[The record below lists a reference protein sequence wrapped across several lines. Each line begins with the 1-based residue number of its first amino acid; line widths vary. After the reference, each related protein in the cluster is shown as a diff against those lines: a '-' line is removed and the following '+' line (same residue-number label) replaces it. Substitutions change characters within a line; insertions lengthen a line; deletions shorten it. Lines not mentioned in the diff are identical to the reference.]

1 MNMEKFTTLS
11 QQAISGALAMAT
23 TLQHSELRPLHLLAS
38 LLSDVSGPAQM
49 LISRSGG
56 DATRVL
62 ELTTAQLNRQPT
74 VSGTQPQTSSK
85 SMQAL
90 TFAIESATEMGDTH
104 ATIEHLLLSLTH
116 VKSDAKEILSLGGIT
131 EKDIKLAIETLRR
144 DSGVQRVSDA
154 EGDAQFEALK
164 KYGIDLTQ
172 VAAEGKLDPVI
183 GRDEEI
189 RRCMQV
195 LSRRSKNNPV
205 LIGEPGV
212 GKTAIAEGLAQR
224 IINGD
229 CPSSMKQSKII
240 ALDVGQLLAG
250 AKFRGEFEERLK
262 AVLREVTSSKGR
274 IILFIDELHTIV
286 GAGGSEGAVSAGNLL
301 KPALARGELRCI
313 GATTLDEYRL
323 HIEKDAAFER
333 RFQPIV
339 VGQPTVEDTIAI
351 LRGLKPRYEAHH
363 GIRIQDG
370 ALFAAAK
377 LSHRYIADRFL
388 PDKAIDLLDEASSKL
403 RIENDSMPAEL
414 DELRRRI
421 MQLEIEREALKIEID
436 NDSKDRLNVIE
447 RQLSDL
453 EEKNREITAR
463 WDIEKAELEEIS
475 QAKIQI
481 DAKHTKL
488 EQAQRRGDL
497 EVAAKIQYG
506 DIPKL
511 TEELVAAEEKLRKR
525 REQGLNMVSEEVD
538 AEQIAQVVARW
549 TGIPVTRLVEGERN
563 KLLRMEEH
571 LKKRVVGQDEAVTA
585 IAEAVRRSRAGL
597 GEESRPIGSFLFLGP
612 TGVGKTE
619 LCKALAEFMFDTED
633 AMVRIDMSEFMEQH
647 AVARLIGSPPGYVGY
662 EEGGRL
668 TEAVRRRPY
677 SVILFDEM
685 EKAHEDV
692 ANVLLQVLDDG
703 RLTDGH
709 GRTVDFRNTVI
720 VMTSNLGS
728 AEVLNLSENV
738 ASEDVIKE
746 TVLGI
751 LRTSMRPELLN
762 RIDETVV
769 FHQLTKK
776 VLRGIVEIQ
785 LGHLKTRLADR
796 GISLSIS
803 TTAMDLICEE
813 GFDPQF
819 GARPVKRVIQRV
831 LENPIANGILSG
843 DYDAGDTI
851 LVNVDTENFVFAK
864 EAPEVPITCKT

>member
-1 MNMEKFTTLS
+1 
-11 QQAISGALAMAT
+11 
-23 TLQHSELRPLHLLAS
+23 
-38 LLSDVSGPAQM
+38 
-49 LISRSGG
+49 
-56 DATRVL
+56 
-62 ELTTAQLNRQPT
+62 
-74 VSGTQPQTSSK
+74 
-85 SMQAL
+85 
-90 TFAIESATEMGDTH
+90 
-104 ATIEHLLLSLTH
+104 
-116 VKSDAKEILSLGGIT
+116 
-131 EKDIKLAIETLRR
+131 
-144 DSGVQRVSDA
+144 
-154 EGDAQFEALK
+154 
-164 KYGIDLTQ
+164 
-172 VAAEGKLDPVI
+172 
-183 GRDEEI
+183 
-189 RRCMQV
+189 
-195 LSRRSKNNPV
+195 
-205 LIGEPGV
+205 
-212 GKTAIAEGLAQR
+212 
-224 IINGD
+224 
-229 CPSSMKQSKII
+229 
-240 ALDVGQLLAG
+240 
-250 AKFRGEFEERLK
+250 
-262 AVLREVTSSKGR
+262 
-274 IILFIDELHTIV
+274 
-286 GAGGSEGAVSAGNLL
+286 
-301 KPALARGELRCI
+301 
-313 GATTLDEYRL
+313 
-323 HIEKDAAFER
+323 
-333 RFQPIV
+333 
-339 VGQPTVEDTIAI
+339 
-351 LRGLKPRYEAHH
+351 
-363 GIRIQDG
+363 
-370 ALFAAAK
+370 
-377 LSHRYIADRFL
+377 
-388 PDKAIDLLDEASSKL
+388 
-403 RIENDSMPAEL
+403 MPAEL

-463 WDIEKAELEEIS
+463 WDIEKAELEEVS

-481 DAKHTKL
+481 DAKHTEL

-692 ANVLLQVLDDG
+692 ANILLQVLDDG

-803 TTAMDLICEE
+803 TTATDLICEE